1 MSYIGSKR
9 SSSLV
14 SATDITLDGAK
25 LKSSGDSITKS
36 DGTTAVLSESAGVV
50 TLNNGTIG
58 SGVVFPTFVGM
69 IASFATSTFT
79 DEFGTVT
86 GAPAG
91 WLVCN
96 GAQYAIA
103 DYGDLHTAIGTTW
116 GALTNGSGG
125 AGSTHFRV
133 PDLRGEFLRGFDNG
147 QGNDPDAASRTGGDA
162 VGSSQTSAFSSH
174 YHNFDYYDWGGSNIN
189 GNTYKIGLGEG
200 DNSTSGIFAG
210 ISLGDGQ
217 NYYAGNRKP
226 TLIVGGVEQDTINPS
241 FSISANGSN
250 ENRPRNKYVQYCIK
264 Y

>member
-1 MSYIGSKR
+1 MSGYIGSKR

-14 SATDITLDGAK
+14 SATEITLDGAK

-58 SGVVFPTFVGM
+58 SGVTFPFFVGM
-69 IASFATSTFT
+69 IASFASSSFT
-79 DEFGTVT
+79 NEFGVVT
-86 GAPAG
+86 GAPSG

-96 GAQYAIA
+96 GAEYAIA

-133 PDLRGEFLRGFDNG
+133 PDLRGAFLRGTGSQPLIADGGAKEKADGSAFAGVSVGSFENDSFQGHQHEFEAYAYTNHNNNQYKEMMYGNG
-147 QGNDPDAASRTGGDA
+147 ASPLYEVTGGGVRNPKSDA
-162 VGSSQTSAFSSH
+162 T
-174 YHNFDYYDWGGSNIN
+174 N
-189 GNTYKIGLGEG
+189 GTPRTDDETRPFN
-200 DNSTSGIFAG
+200 AG
-210 ISLGDGQ
+210 I
-217 NYYAGNRKP
+217 N
-226 TLIVGGVEQDTINPS
+226 
-241 FSISANGSN
+241 
-250 ENRPRNKYVQYCIK
+250 YCIK